1 MDRSRIDTVETTRAP
16 GDDAVV
22 GDVRDLPSRTS
33 PSTAMSRSGCCTTWT
48 TATGRSGSWRAS
60 FGPAAASWRPGTG
73 ARHLA
78 ELWALIGFEY
88 PGSPFGRENGRAGDT
103 AVFVADR

>member
-16 GDDAVV
+16 GDEASWGRPRVALWMVHHVD
-22 GDVRDLPSRTS
+22 DRDRAIGELARVLRPGGRLV
-33 PSTAMSRSGCCTTWT
+33 
-48 TATGRSGSWRAS
+48 ATGNGRG
-60 FGPAAASWRPGTG
+60 
-73 ARHLA
+73 HLA